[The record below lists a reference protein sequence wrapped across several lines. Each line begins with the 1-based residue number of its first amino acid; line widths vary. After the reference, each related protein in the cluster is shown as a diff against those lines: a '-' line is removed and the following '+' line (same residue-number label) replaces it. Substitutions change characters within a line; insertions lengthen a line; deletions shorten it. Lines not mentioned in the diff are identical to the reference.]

1 VGDRQFEK
9 WKGKWKKVGSGKEK
23 RERWEGRMKVV
34 ECMTFDKNNEIKP
47 QAKIHDKV

>member
-1 VGDRQFEK
+1 MKRLPRATLKQGEKQFFK

-34 ECMTFDKNNEIKP
+34 E
-47 QAKIHDKV
+47 